1 MLGIFEKQFLTLI
14 EHGKIS
20 IYSLLHSH
28 PPFCYTS
35 AVGKRSFANS
45 WHSLLICKSEE
56 SITVMSGKIFQSL
69 PFSLRSLTKE

>member
-1 MLGIFEKQFLTLI
+1 MLGIFEKQILTLI

-28 PPFCYTS
+28 PLLCYNGS
-35 AVGKRSFANS
+35 VGKRSFANW

-56 SITVMSGKIFQSL
+56 FITVMSGKIFHSL
-69 PFSLRSLTKE
+69 PFSLRSVMKE